1 MSAVYSVERGM
12 PKTVMTGPLEPTTP
26 GQSANGISSEL
37 LIPPMVR
44 QTAQCHTAAMAT
56 GDLQGWYSD
65 PFGQHDKRYFSAGRP
80 TKLVRDGDIDGFSEP
95 PAENWIPTHDM
106 VAESQPGVGTG
117 PDPTPG
123 RTMQLGG
130 IVFAPASGH
139 AIGRQSAGKVRRS
152 RGWRNAA
159 VVVLATLV
167 AMAIVL
173 FVRRG
178 SGPAARPSVT
188 TVAFIT
194 QAAQRT
200 LAERSAYMTLSGTIQ
215 IGSQW
220 ASITGSGEANFSGNA
235 ATFSFT
241 GGTNGTSV
249 TEKEIMV
256 GGDLYL
262 TETVNGTSFSQIT
275 GGPEWIRIP
284 AKQSATANVSGFDP
298 RMSLSALEQQGNSV
312 RSLGTEF
319 IGGVTCSGYAV
330 TINPKAMIAAL
341 QKEHAASGLPAG
353 TADSDKKLVQ
363 GMSPLTLTVWLDAN
377 RFIRQM
383 SLNVQMNELGTSD
396 SASIVI
402 DLSRL
407 GAPVHITAPAQPDTI
422 SYKALVQDAAKHGSN
437 F

>member
-1 MSAVYSVERGM
+1 
-12 PKTVMTGPLEPTTP
+12 
-26 GQSANGISSEL
+26 
-37 LIPPMVR
+37 MVW
-44 QTAQCHTAAMAT
+44 QTAQCHTAAMAI

-80 TKLVRDGDIDGFSEP
+80 TKLVRDGNIESFSEP

-106 VAESQPGVGTG
+106 RVESQPGVDSG
-117 PDPTPG
+117 PDLAG

-130 IVFAPASGH
+130 IVFTPASGN
-139 AIGRQSAGKVRRS
+139 AAGRQSAGKVRRS

-159 VVVLATLV
+159 VIVLAALV
-167 AMAIVL
+167 AGTIVL

-220 ASITGSGEANFSGNA
+220 ASIAGSGEANFSGHA

-249 TEKEIMV
+249 TEKQIMV

-284 AKQSATANVSGFDP
+284 ARQSATANVSGFDP

-341 QKEHAASGLPAG
+341 QKEDAASGLPAG
-353 TADSDKKLVQ
+353 TADSEKKLVQ

-383 SLNVQMNELGTSD
+383 SLNVQMSELGTSE

-407 GAPVHITAPAQPDTI
+407 GAPVHITAPAPSDTI
-422 SYKALVQDAAKHGSN
+422 SYKSLVQDAAKHGGN